1 MTTINDIGD
10 LIRVLREQPEW
21 ADTLRSVL
29 LSQELLNLP
38 ERFAQF
44 VEATNTNFKAVNLR
58 LDRMDQRFDAVD
70 SRLDRMDQRFD
81 AVDSRLDRM
90 DGRLDRMDG
99 RMDNGFGIN
108 YELKVERNIASY
120 AGQNLGLRN
129 VRTLHG
135 NQGRAPSLISQSE
148 QRAEDGRI
156 SWDEHDQL
164 WLADLIFSGTTRN
177 EAADVNA
184 VAEVSITAGD
194 EDIERALERA
204 RILALV
210 IQSPA
215 TPVVITS
222 QIDPAR
228 AEAAHQRGVTI
239 IQAPL

>member
-10 LIRVLREQPEW
+10 LVRILREQPEW
-21 ADTLRSVL
+21 ADALRSVL
-29 LSQELLNLP
+29 LSQELLSLP

-70 SRLDRMDQRFD
+70 SRLDRMDG
-81 AVDSRLDRM
+81 RLDRM

-164 WLADLIFSGTTRN
+164 WLADLIFSGTTRK
-177 EAADVNA
+177 EAANVNA

-228 AEAAHQRGVTI
+228 AAAAHQRGVTI